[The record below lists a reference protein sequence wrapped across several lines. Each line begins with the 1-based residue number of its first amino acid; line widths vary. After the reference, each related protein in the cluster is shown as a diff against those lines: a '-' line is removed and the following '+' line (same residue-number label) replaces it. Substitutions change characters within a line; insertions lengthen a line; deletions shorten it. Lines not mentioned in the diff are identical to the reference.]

1 MIVFH
6 INFCYAYP
14 SLFTTILEI
23 LSRLLAL
30 DHADL
35 SGTDSYRFLL
45 LFSACCLLLAPDF
58 LAFWARLA
66 APALAVMFLDVD
78 FD

>member
-14 SLFTTILEI
+14 SLFTILEF

-35 SGTDSYRFLL
+35 SGTNSYRFLL

-66 APALAVMFLDVD
+66 APAFAVMFFDVD
-78 FD
+78 FA